1 MLAVKGGWWGNPSTA
16 WGLWKGCC
24 GCLRQGWA
32 GSVISDWAVVQ
43 LLGCNRHIFDCWVH
57 CMWPVFA
64 SLVHVGFF
72 LSRGFVECSARL
84 TLG

>member
-43 LLGCNRHIFDCWVH
+43 LLGCNRHILTVGSTVCGQCLH
-57 CMWPVFA
+57 PLCMWGVFC
-64 SLVHVGFF
+64 HVAL
-72 LSRGFVECSARL
+72 LSVQHD
-84 TLG
+84 